1 MATTTLWPSTFSSF
15 TNVSQTI
22 TSTSSGCAPCASA
35 QLFDLW
41 RGSWS
46 QNTSL
51 PAVRTL
57 QPYLDPVHNT
67 TSTSTICNTAVTT
80 AYDMCDELRV
90 DDDCN
95 LVCADWFG
103 RPTTEK
109 PYLVTVTGTTGDY
122 MLFASTF
129 RIEGGVSTT
138 DSNGASTC
146 LTSFDATLPETSYT
160 YAGPTSV
167 TSVGM
172 HLVIMYELTDSYPG
186 EGLFEQCT
194 LFQTGPPPV
203 ALTPANQIVL
213 PMLTLSG
220 AATTTAQ
227 SPTTSPSSPT
237 TTPRPADT
245 GAGTTPT
252 RTSAAQTTATDS
264 PNPPEE
270 SDEPANPPPQTVTP
284 EEPENEP
291 TTSNRPSPS
300 ATTPEEPDDEPAQTT
315 TQGSAP
321 SPTQSDRP
329 DDQDNEPPR
338 TTTQG
343 SGNPPVQ
350 SDGPGGQDDAPPATA
365 TQGSARP
372 PAQSDSSPSII
383 VPSQSDDNASNTG
396 AQPQNTGV
404 STRSQSGSGVPINP
418 ATTAAAATTS
428 TDPIAIIPGV
438 TFINAG
444 SSSEIVIGG
453 STTIVAG
460 GGVAVGS
467 GTTFSVLP
475 SAGGIEAVADGRTS
489 TLPLPAPVTGAPA
502 TNTAPIAIAPG
513 VTFQNDGSSQG
524 VVVGGSTTIVAGGA
538 AAVGSGGTTF
548 SVLPSSGGVV
558 AVADG
563 STRTLAVPTP
573 AASAEQGN
581 VRPLITST
589 QGVALPG
596 ATITGGGSIVT
607 VSGTTFSAL
616 PSGLGVVV
624 KSDGGPTT
632 TVQASQLASLGIS
645 TVSGSPEAYI
655 LPSQTLAAGGAA
667 AVISGATYSV
677 LPQGNSIQIV
687 SNGQTSVVAISEAT
701 GIPGVG
707 AISTVDTI
715 AEGYVLDGSITL
727 IAGGAAATVSGV
739 VYSALPSGLGVMV
752 DGSDEFATYIEQGI
766 SGSGTGDSPY
776 IIGGTALPSAGGDA
790 VTVSGVV
797 YSALP
802 SGSGVL
808 VVDDGKSTTIGLS
821 STTSGSST
829 RQSSATTTG
838 DRSTGRPD
846 ATVTSGPSGDD
857 AEESSASST
866 DAASSAASHLT
877 TLSGCVFAAAMALLA
892 ML

>member
-1 MATTTLWPSTFSSF
+1 M
-15 TNVSQTI
+15 
-22 TSTSSGCAPCASA
+22 
-35 QLFDLW
+35 
-41 RGSWS
+41 
-46 QNTSL
+46 
-51 PAVRTL
+51 
-57 QPYLDPVHNT
+57 
-67 TSTSTICNTAVTT
+67 
-80 AYDMCDELRV
+80 
-90 DDDCN
+90 
-95 LVCADWFG
+95 
-103 RPTTEK
+103 
-109 PYLVTVTGTTGDY
+109 TGTTGDY

-138 DSNGASTC
+138 DSNGAFTC
-146 LTSFDATLPETSYT
+146 LTSQDATLPETSYT

-172 HLVIMYELTDSYPG
+172 NLVIMYEITDSYPG

-213 PMLTLSG
+213 PMLTLPG
-220 AATTTAQ
+220 AGTTTAQ
-227 SPTTSPSSPT
+227 SPTTSPSSPS

-264 PNPPEE
+264 PESPEE
-270 SDEPANPPPQTVTP
+270 SDEPANPPPQTDTP
-284 EEPENEP
+284 EEPDNEP
-291 TTSNRPSPS
+291 TTSNRPSPT
-300 ATTPEEPDDEPAQTT
+300 ATAPEGPDDEPTQPTT
-315 TQGSAP
+315 TRASTP
-321 SPTQSDRP
+321 PPTQSDGP
-329 DDQDNEPPR
+329 DGQDDEPSR

-350 SDGPGGQDDAPPATA
+350 SDGPGGQEDDPQVTT

-383 VPSQSDDNASNTG
+383 VPSQGDDNVSNTG
-396 AQPQNTGV
+396 AQPQNPGV
-404 STRSQSGSGVPINP
+404 STRSQGGSGVPINP
-418 ATTAAAATTS
+418 ATTAAAATT
-428 TDPIAIIPGV
+428 TGGPIAIIPGV
-438 TFINAG
+438 TLINDG
-444 SSSEIVIGG
+444 SSSQVVVGG
-453 STTIVAG
+453 STIAPG

-467 GTTFSVLP
+467 GTTISVLP
-475 SAGGIEAVADGRTS
+475 SASGIEVIADGSTS
-489 TLPLPAPVTGAPA
+489 TVQLPTSVPA
-502 TNTAPIAIAPG
+502 TTLPIAIAPG
-513 VTFQNDGSSQG
+513 VTFQNDGTSEG
-524 VVVGGSTTIVAGGA
+524 VIIGGSTTIVAGGA
-538 AAVGSGGTTF
+538 AAVGSSGTTF

-558 AVADG
+558 AVANG
-563 STRTLAVPTP
+563 RTSTLALP
-573 AASAEQGN
+573 APIASAEQGA
-581 VRPLITST
+581 VRPLTTST
-589 QGVALPG
+589 QGVALAG
-596 ATITGGGSIVT
+596 ATITGGGDIVT

-632 TVQASQLASLGIS
+632 TVQASQLTSFGIS
-645 TVSGSPEAYI
+645 TVSGSPEAYV

-667 AVISGATYSV
+667 AVISGATYSI
-677 LPQGNSIQIV
+677 LPQGSSIQIV
-687 SNGQTSVVAISEAT
+687 SNGQTSVVPISEAT

-715 AEGYVLDGSITL
+715 AEGYVLDGSITV

-739 VYSALPSGLGVMV
+739 VYSALPSGLGVVV

-776 IIGGTALPSAGGDA
+776 IIGGTALPSAGGAA

-802 SGSGVL
+802 LGSGVL
-808 VVDDGKSTTIGLS
+808 VVDDGKSTTIGIS
-821 STTSGSST
+821 STTGSSST

-846 ATVTSGPSGDD
+846 ATATGGSSDDD

-866 DAASSAASHLT
+866 DAASSAADRLT
-877 TLSGCVFAAAMALLA
+877 TLGGCVFAAAMALLI